1 MGRAVDQLR
10 RSRLALAGLAGG
22 LVGVICLIVVIAVR
36 SPRDTI
42 ILEVMPDPDPHE
54 LRVWVGGEV
63 AQPGLYT
70 LARGARVSD
79 ALDAAGGVLETG
91 DTTGLGLAAPLADAD
106 QIIVPARLAAA
117 ATIPADG
124 VTPAASAGAGRVNIN
139 TATADALIA
148 LPGIG
153 EALAARIIEYR
164 EQHGPFQTLE
174 ELAEVS
180 GISDRMVDELRDL
193 ITIGP

>member
-1 MGRAVDQLR
+1 MGRALDQLR
-10 RSRLALAGLAGG
+10 QSRVALAGLAGG
-22 LVGVICLIVVIAVR
+22 LVGVICLIALLAVR
-36 SPRDTI
+36 NPRDTI
-42 ILEVMPDPDPHE
+42 ILEVKPDPDPNE
-54 LRVWVGGEV
+54 LQVWVGGEV

-79 ALDAAGGVLETG
+79 ALDAAGGVLETA
-91 DTTGLGLAAPLADAD
+91 DTAGLGLAAPLDDAD
-106 QIIVPARLAAA
+106 QIIVPARRAAA
-117 ATIPADG
+117 AASPVEGA
-124 VTPAASAGAGRVNIN
+124 TPAGSPGAGRVNIN
-139 TATADALIA
+139 TAPAADLIA

-153 EALAARIIEYR
+153 EALAARVIEYR

-193 ITIGP
+193 ITLGT